1 MTPYVVTELAESDLI
16 EIASYIAEDNLAAA
30 ERVLS
35 DFKAAFEKLAQM
47 PEIGHHR
54 IDLADEELRFWPVH
68 SYLVIYRPETKPL
81 QVVRVLSGYRDIPEL
96 LR

>member
-30 ERVLS
+30 ERVLA

-47 PEIGHHR
+47 PEMGHLR
-54 IDLADEELRFWPVH
+54 LDLAEEELRFWSVH
-68 SYLVIYRPETKPL
+68 SYLIIYRPETKPL